1 MDSGPI
7 NTTFKVAEALP
18 KDVGRGL
25 ARLDPKDMAE
35 LGVETGDVVEVTSK
49 QTTVARIVPAHAELR
64 GKHLIQIDGISR
76 ANAGAG
82 LGEPVTVRRAVAK
95 TANKIVLSPTDA
107 PARATRGLEGRYLTR
122 LLDGI
127 PMVAGDRVRVNPI
140 GTQTR
145 NFVVSKATPAGPV
158 IVTPATSITCEG
170 GAERRREAVTYEDIG
185 GLHKEM
191 RRVREIIELPLKY
204 PEVFAHLGVEAPKGV
219 LLYGP
224 PGTGK
229 TLIARAVAHES
240 NVHFIHINGPE
251 IIDKLYGASEANL
264 RKMFEEAEK
273 NAPSIIFIDEI
284 DAIAP
289 KREQMAGERQVE
301 RRVVAQLLS
310 LMDGLEAR
318 GQVVLIA
325 ATNLPDSLDPALRRP
340 GRFDRE
346 IEIGI
351 PDKEGRHEALEI
363 HSRGMP
369 LAEAVDLER
378 IAGITHGFVGA
389 DLAALCREAAMSA
402 LRRLMPDIDFKST
415 DIPYDKLAT
424 LKVEWADFEGALA
437 EVEPSALREVAT
449 EISDVRWDDVGGLD
463 EVKRLLTE
471 VVLWQL
477 RYDDLFQQAG
487 VRAPKGVLLHGA
499 PGTGKTL
506 LAKALAG
513 ETEANF
519 IAVKGPQL
527 LSMWIGES
535 ERGVRE
541 IFRKARQAAPCIIFF
556 DEIDALAPRRG
567 GGGGGQVAERVVA
580 QLLTELDGIE
590 DLKGVVV
597 LAATNR
603 MDRLDPA
610 LLRPGRLE
618 FHIALPAPD
627 AASRRAILQVHMKRM
642 PLAKDVKIDALV
654 KRTEGLV
661 GADLEGLCRQA
672 ALFAIREIVEPAAA
686 KTVAKPPAKQAA
698 EAPRA
703 ADLLRK
709 LSITSRHFD
718 MALAGRQTAET
729 PP

>member
-1 MDSGPI
+1 MNSRPVDS
-7 NTTFKVAEALP
+7 TYRVAEALP

-25 ARLDPKDMAE
+25 ARLDPKDMTE
-35 LGVETGDVVEVTSK
+35 LGVEIGDVVEVVAK
-49 QTTVARIVPAHAELR
+49 QTTVARVMPTHAELR
-64 GKHLIQIDGISR
+64 GKRLIQIDGIAR
-76 ANAGAG
+76 ANAGTG
-82 LGEPVTVRRAVAK
+82 LGEQVTVRRAEAK
-95 TANKIVLSPTDA
+95 PARAITLAPTDA
-107 PARATRGLEGRYLTR
+107 PGRAAAGLEGRYLTR

-140 GTQTR
+140 GTQMR
-145 NFVVSKATPAGPV
+145 NFVVSKVAPAGAV
-158 IVTPATSITCEG
+158 IVGPATTITSEG
-170 GAERRREAVTYEDIG
+170 AAARRDAITYEDIG
-185 GLHKEM
+185 GLHREVA
-191 RRVREIIELPLKY
+191 RVREIIELPLKY
-204 PEVFAHLGVEAPKGV
+204 PEVFAHLGVDAPKGV

-229 TLIARAVAHES
+229 TLIARAIAHEA
-240 NVHFIHINGPE
+240 NVHFIHVNGPE
-251 IIDKLYGASEANL
+251 IIDKFYGASEAQL
-264 RKMFEEAEK
+264 RKMFDEAER
-273 NAPSIIFIDEI
+273 NAPAIIFIDEI

-289 KREQMAGERQVE
+289 KREEMSGDRQVE
-301 RRVVAQLLS
+301 RRVVAQLLA
-310 LMDGLEAR
+310 LMDGLESR
-318 GQVVLIA
+318 GQVVIIA
-325 ATNLPDSLDPALRRP
+325 ATNIPNALDPALRRP

-351 PDKEGRHEALEI
+351 PDKEGRREALEI

-369 LAEAVDLER
+369 LADAVDLER
-378 IAGITHGFVGA
+378 LAGITHGFVGA

-402 LRRLMPDIDFKST
+402 LRRLMPDIDFRKT
-415 DIPYDKLAT
+415 EIPYDKLAA
-424 LKVEWADFEGALA
+424 LKIEAADFESALA

-449 EISDVRWDDVGGLD
+449 EISDLRWDDVGGAD
-463 EVKRLLTE
+463 EVKKLLTE

-477 RYDDLFQQAG
+477 KYDALFQQAG
-487 VRAPKGVLLHGA
+487 VRAPKGVVLYGA

-541 IFRKARQAAPCIIFF
+541 VFRKARQAAPCIIFF

-567 GGGGGQVAERVVA
+567 GNGGSQVTERVVA

-603 MDRLDPA
+603 LDLLDPA

-618 FHIALPAPD
+618 FLVELPTPD
-627 AASRRAILQVHMKRM
+627 AAARSAILGVQMRHM
-642 PLAKDVKIDALV
+642 PLAKDVNIETLV
-654 KRTEGLV
+654 NNTEGLV

-672 ALFAIREIVEPAAA
+672 ALFAIREIVEPTG
-686 KTVAKPPAKQAA
+686 KK
-698 EAPRA
+698 APRA
-703 ADLLRK
+703 PEGAPVDRTKAQLQK
-709 LSITSRHFD
+709 LTVTKRHFEK
-718 MALAGRQTAET
+718 ALAARET
-729 PP
+729 NGTQP

>member
-1 MDSGPI
+1 MDGGPLSA
-7 NTTFKVAEALP
+7 TYKVTEALP

-35 LGVETGDVVEVTSK
+35 LGVEIGDVIDVTST
-49 QTTVARIVPAHAELR
+49 QTTVARVMPAHVELR
-64 GKHLIQIDGISR
+64 GKRSIQIDGISR
-76 ANAGAG
+76 ANAGAS
-82 LGEPVTVRRAVAK
+82 LGGQVKVRLTAAK
-95 TANKIVLSPTDA
+95 TARTIVLTPTDA
-107 PARATRGLEGRYLTR
+107 PARAARGLEGRYLTR
-122 LLDGI
+122 LLDGL
-127 PMVAGDRVRVNPI
+127 PMVPGDRVRVNPF
-140 GTQTR
+140 GTQMR
-145 NFVVSKATPAGPV
+145 NFVVTKAAPPGPI
-158 IVTPATSITCEG
+158 IVAPSTVITCEG
-170 GAERRREAVTYEDIG
+170 GTVSHRDAVTYEDIG

-204 PEVFAHLGVEAPKGV
+204 PEVFAHLGIEAPKGV

-325 ATNLPDSLDPALRRP
+325 ATNLPDALDPALRRP

-351 PDKEGRHEALEI
+351 PDKEGRREALEI

-369 LAEAVDLER
+369 LAETVDLER

-402 LRRLMPDIDFKST
+402 LRRLMPDIDFKT
-415 DIPYDKLAT
+415 TEIPYDKLAA
-424 LKVEWADFEGALA
+424 LKVEWADFEGALV

-449 EISDVRWDDVGGLD
+449 EISDVRWDDVGGFD

-471 VVLWQL
+471 VVMWQL
-477 RYDDLFQQAG
+477 RYDTLFQQAG

-527 LSMWIGES
+527 LSMWIGEL

-541 IFRKARQAAPCIIFF
+541 MFRKARQAAPCIIFF

-567 GGGGGQVAERVVA
+567 GGGSGQVAERVVA

-603 MDRLDPA
+603 LDRLDPA

-618 FHIALPAPD
+618 FHIELPMPD
-627 AASRRAILQVHMKRM
+627 AAARRAILQVHMKRM
-642 PLAKDVKIDALV
+642 PLGKDVKIEALV
-654 KRTEGLV
+654 QATEGFV

-672 ALFAIREIVEPAAA
+672 ALFAIREILEPATKTSRA
-686 KTVAKPPAKQAA
+686 KEGAVPDRTVAQ
-698 EAPRA
+698 
-703 ADLLRK
+703 LQK
-709 LSITSRHFD
+709 LTITKRYFD
-718 MALAGRQTAET
+718 MALADRHATRG

>member
-82 LGEPVTVRRAVAK
+82 LGEAVTVRRTVAQK
-95 TANKIVLSPTDA
+95 ANKIVLSPTDA

-127 PMVAGDRVRVNPI
+127 PLVTGDRVRVNPI

-185 GLHKEM
+185 GLHREM

-351 PDKEGRHEALEI
+351 PDKEGRREALEI

-369 LAEAVDLER
+369 LSEAVDLER

-402 LRRLMPDIDFKST
+402 LRRLMPDIDFKSI

-449 EISDVRWDDVGGLD
+449 EISDVRWDAVGGLD

-477 RYDDLFQQAG
+477 RYDALFQQAG

-519 IAVKGPQL
+519 IALKGPQL

-541 IFRKARQAAPCIIFF
+541 VFRKARQAAPCIIFF
-556 DEIDALAPRRG
+556 DEIDALAPRR

-627 AASRRAILQVHMKRM
+627 AAARRAILQVHMKRM

-672 ALFAIREIVEPAAA
+672 ALFAIREIVEPTAA
-686 KTVAKPPAKQAA
+686 KAPPAKEAA

-718 MALAGRQTAET
+718 MALAGRQTAGS
-729 PP
+729 PS

>member
-1 MDSGPI
+1 MNSRPVDS
-7 NTTFKVAEALP
+7 TYRVAEALP

-25 ARLDPKDMAE
+25 ARLDPKDMTE
-35 LGVETGDVVEVTSK
+35 LGVEIGDVVEVVAK
-49 QTTVARIVPAHAELR
+49 QTTVARVMPTHAELR
-64 GKHLIQIDGISR
+64 GKRLIQIDGIAR
-76 ANAGAG
+76 ANAGTS
-82 LGEPVTVRRAVAK
+82 LGEQVTARRAEAK
-95 TANKIVLSPTDA
+95 PARAITLAPTDA
-107 PARATRGLEGRYLTR
+107 PGRAAAGLEGRYLTR

-140 GTQTR
+140 GTQMR
-145 NFVVSKATPAGPV
+145 NFVVGKVAPAGAV
-158 IVTPATSITCEG
+158 IVGPATTITCEG
-170 GAERRREAVTYEDIG
+170 AAARRDAITYEDIG
-185 GLHKEM
+185 GLHKEVA
-191 RRVREIIELPLKY
+191 RVREIIELPLKY
-204 PEVFAHLGVEAPKGV
+204 PEVFAHLGIDAPKGV

-229 TLIARAVAHES
+229 TLIARAIAHEA
-240 NVHFIHINGPE
+240 NVHFIHVNGPE
-251 IIDKLYGASEANL
+251 IIDKFYGASEAQL
-264 RKMFEEAEK
+264 RKMFDEAER
-273 NAPSIIFIDEI
+273 NAPAIIFIDEI

-289 KREQMAGERQVE
+289 KREEMGGERQVE
-301 RRVVAQLLS
+301 RRVVAQLLA
-310 LMDGLEAR
+310 LMDGLESR
-318 GQVVLIA
+318 GQVVIIA
-325 ATNLPDSLDPALRRP
+325 ATNIPNALDPALRRP

-351 PDKEGRHEALEI
+351 PDKEGRREALEI

-369 LAEAVDLER
+369 LAEAVDLDR
-378 IAGITHGFVGA
+378 LAGITHGFVGA

-402 LRRLMPDIDFKST
+402 LRRLMPDIDFRT
-415 DIPYDKLAT
+415 TEIPYDKLAA
-424 LKVEWADFEGALA
+424 LKIEGGDFESALA

-449 EISDVRWDDVGGLD
+449 EISDVRWDDVGGAD
-463 EVKRLLTE
+463 EVKKLLTE

-477 RYDDLFQQAG
+477 KYDALFQQAG
-487 VRAPKGVLLHGA
+487 VRAPKGVVLYGA

-541 IFRKARQAAPCIIFF
+541 VFRKARQAAPCIIFF

-567 GGGGGQVAERVVA
+567 GNGGSQVTERVVA

-603 MDRLDPA
+603 LDLLDPA

-618 FHIALPAPD
+618 FLVELPTPD
-627 AASRRAILQVHMKRM
+627 AAARSAILAVQMRHM
-642 PLAKDVKIDALV
+642 PLAKDVNIETLV
-654 KRTEGLV
+654 NNTEGLV

-672 ALFAIREIVEPAAA
+672 ALFAIREIVEPAG
-686 KTVAKPPAKQAA
+686 KK
-698 EAPRA
+698 APRA
-703 ADLLRK
+703 PEGAPAERTKAQLQK
-709 LSITSRHFD
+709 LTVTKRHFEK
-718 MALAGRQTAET
+718 ALAARET
-729 PP
+729 NGTQS

>member
-1 MDSGPI
+1 MDGGPLSA
-7 NTTFKVAEALP
+7 TYRVAEALP

-35 LGVETGDVVEVTSK
+35 LGVEIGDVIEVTST
-49 QTTVARIVPAHAELR
+49 QTTVARIMPAHVELR
-64 GKHLIQIDGISR
+64 GKRSIQIDGIAR
-76 ANAGAG
+76 ANAGAS
-82 LGEPVTVRRAVAK
+82 LGGQVKVRLTAAK
-95 TANKIVLSPTDA
+95 SARTIVLAPTDA
-107 PARATRGLEGRYLTR
+107 PARAARGLEGRYLTR
-122 LLDGI
+122 LLGGL
-127 PMVAGDRVRVNPI
+127 PMVPGDRVRVNPF
-140 GTQTR
+140 GTQMR
-145 NFVVSKATPAGPV
+145 NFVVVKATPPGPV
-158 IVTPATSITCEG
+158 IAALTTVITCEG
-170 GAERRREAVTYEDIG
+170 GTAPRREAVTYEDIG

-264 RKMFEEAEK
+264 RKMFEEAEN

-351 PDKEGRHEALEI
+351 PDKEGRREALEI

-402 LRRLMPDIDFKST
+402 LRRLMPDIDFKT
-415 DIPYDKLAT
+415 TEIPYDKLAA

-437 EVEPSALREVAT
+437 DVEPSALREVAT
-449 EISDVRWDDVGGLD
+449 EISDVRWVDVGGLD
-463 EVKRLLTE
+463 EAKRLLTE

-477 RYDDLFQQAG
+477 RYDTLFQQAG

-541 IFRKARQAAPCIIFF
+541 VFRKARQAAPCIIFF

-590 DLKGVVV
+590 DLKGVVA

-603 MDRLDPA
+603 LDRLDPA

-618 FHIALPAPD
+618 FHIELPMPD
-627 AASRRAILQVHMKRM
+627 AASRRAILQVHLKRM
-642 PLAKDVKIDALV
+642 PLGKDVKIEALV
-654 KRTEGLV
+654 QATEGFV

-672 ALFAIREIVEPAAA
+672 ALFAIREILEPAT
-686 KTVAKPPAKQAA
+686 KTSRVKEGAVADRTVERLQ
-698 EAPRA
+698 
-703 ADLLRK
+703 K
-709 LSITSRHFD
+709 LIIIKRHFD
-718 MALAGRQTAET
+718 MALADRHATRS

>member
-1 MDSGPI
+1 MDSGPL
-7 NTTFKVAEALP
+7 NLTFRVAEALP

-35 LGVETGDVVEVTSK
+35 LGIEIGDVVEVAGK
-49 QTTVARIVPAHAELR
+49 QTTVARVMPAHMESR
-64 GKHLIQIDGISR
+64 GIRAIQIDGIAR
-76 ANAGAG
+76 GNAGAG
-82 LGEPVTVRRAVAK
+82 IGEEVTVRHTTAKPARAV
-95 TANKIVLSPTDA
+95 VLAPTDA
-107 PARATRGLEGRYLTR
+107 ARAGRGLEGRYLTR
-122 LLDGI
+122 LLDGM
-127 PMVAGDRVRVNPI
+127 PMVQGDRVRVNPI
-140 GTQTR
+140 GTQAR
-145 NFVVSKATPAGPV
+145 SFVVAKTNPAGPV
-158 IVTPATSITCEG
+158 IVTATTAITSEG

-185 GLHKEM
+185 GLHKEV
-191 RRVREIIELPLKY
+191 RRVREIIELPLRY
-204 PEVFAHLGVEAPKGV
+204 PEVFAHLGIEAPMGV

-240 NVHFIHINGPE
+240 NVHFVHVNGPE
-251 IIDKLYGASEANL
+251 IIDKLYGASEAHL
-264 RKMFEEAEK
+264 RKLFEEAERH
-273 NAPSIIFIDEI
+273 APAIIFIDEI

-289 KREQMAGERQVE
+289 KREEMGGQRQVE
-301 RRVVAQLLS
+301 RRVVAQLLA
-310 LMDGLEAR
+310 LMDGLESR
-318 GQVVLIA
+318 GQVIIVA
-325 ATNLPDSLDPALRRP
+325 ATNIPNTLDPALRRP

-351 PDKEGRHEALEI
+351 PDKEGRREALEI

-369 LAEAVDLER
+369 LADAVDLNR
-378 IAGITHGFVGA
+378 IAAITHGFVGA
-389 DLAALCREAAMSA
+389 DLTALCREAAMNA
-402 LRRLMPDIDFKST
+402 VRRLLPDIDFKNT
-415 DIPYDKLAT
+415 EIPYDKLAA
-424 LKVEWADFEGALA
+424 LKVEWADFESALA
-437 EVEPSALREVAT
+437 EVEPSALREVAS
-449 EISDVRWDDVGGLD
+449 EISDLRWDDVGGAD

-477 RYDDLFQQAG
+477 RYDTLFQQAG
-487 VRAPKGVLLHGA
+487 VRAPKGILLHGA

-541 IFRKARQAAPCIIFF
+541 MFRKARQATPCIIFF
-556 DEIDALAPRRG
+556 DEIDSLAPRRG
-567 GGGGGQVAERVVA
+567 RGEDQVTERVVA

-603 MDRLDPA
+603 IDLLDPA

-618 FHIALPAPD
+618 FHIELPTPD
-627 AASRRAILQVHMKRM
+627 AAARRAILRVQTRRM
-642 PLAKDVKIDALV
+642 PLGPDVDIDDLV
-654 KRTEGLV
+654 RKTEGLV

-672 ALFAIREIVEPAAA
+672 ALLAIREIVVPVVTKGSPKEEPEAEGPGGSLARL
-686 KTVAKPPAKQAA
+686 TVGMRYFDVALA
-698 EAPRA
+698 ERA
-703 ADLLRK
+703 A
-709 LSITSRHFD
+709 SRS
-718 MALAGRQTAET
+718 RS
-729 PP
+729 

>member
-1 MDSGPI
+1 
-7 NTTFKVAEALP
+7 
-18 KDVGRGL
+18 
-25 ARLDPKDMAE
+25 MAE
-35 LGVETGDVVEVTSK
+35 LRVEIGDVIEVTAK
-49 QTTVARIVPAHAELR
+49 QTTVARVMPAHAELR
-64 GKHLIQIDGISR
+64 GKRAIQIDGILR

-82 LGEPVTVRRAVAK
+82 LGEQVTLRRAA
-95 TANKIVLSPTDA
+95 ANKAQTIVLAPTD
-107 PARATRGLEGRYLTR
+107 PATRATRALEGRYLTR
-122 LLDGI
+122 LLDGM

-140 GTQTR
+140 GTQLR
-145 NFVVSKATPAGPV
+145 NFVVTKVSPAGPV
-158 IVTPATSITCEG
+158 IVTPTTSITCEG
-170 GAERRREAVTYEDIG
+170 GTQRRREAVTYEDIG
-185 GLHKEM
+185 GLHKEV

-204 PEVFAHLGVEAPKGV
+204 PEVFAHLGIEAPKGV

-240 NVHFIHINGPE
+240 NVHFIHVNGPE
-251 IIDKLYGASEANL
+251 IIDKLYGASEAHL
-264 RKMFEEAEK
+264 RKLFEQAER
-273 NAPSIIFIDEI
+273 NAPAIIFIDEI

-289 KREQMAGERQVE
+289 KREEMGGQRQVE
-301 RRVVAQLLS
+301 RRVVAQLLA

-318 GQVVLIA
+318 GQVIIVA
-325 ATNLPDSLDPALRRP
+325 ATNIPDTLDPALRRP

-346 IEIGI
+346 IEIGV
-351 PDKEGRHEALEI
+351 PDKEGRREALDI

-369 LAEAVDLER
+369 LAEAVNLQR
-378 IAGITHGFVGA
+378 IAAITHGFVGA

-402 LRRLMPDIDFKST
+402 LRRLLPDIDFKT
-415 DIPYDKLAT
+415 TEIPYDRLAA
-424 LKVEWADFEGALA
+424 LKVEWADFESALG

-449 EISDVRWDDVGGLD
+449 EISDVHWDDVGGLD

-477 RYDDLFQQAG
+477 RDDNLFEQAG
-487 VRAPKGVLLHGA
+487 VRAPKGVLLYGS

-541 IFRKARQAAPCIIFF
+541 VFRKARQAAPCIIFF

-567 GGGGGQVAERVVA
+567 GGEGGQVAERVVA

-590 DLKGVVV
+590 DLKGVVA

-603 MDRLDPA
+603 LDRLDPA

-618 FHIALPAPD
+618 FHVELPAPD
-627 AASRRAILQVHMKRM
+627 AAARRAILHVHTRRM
-642 PLAKDVKIDALV
+642 PLGKDVSIDALV
-654 KRTEGLV
+654 EGTEGLV

-672 ALFAIREIVEPAAA
+672 ALFAIREAIEPAA
-686 KTVAKPPAKQAA
+686 VAVAAAAAA
-698 EAPRA
+698 EAPAAKEAARGERSERDCTQPLGHQAPLRLGARRA
-703 ADLLRK
+703 
-709 LSITSRHFD
+709 
-718 MALAGRQTAET
+718 
-729 PP
+729 

>member
-1 MDSGPI
+1 MDSGKADS
-7 NTTFKVAEALP
+7 TYRVAEALP

-25 ARLDPKDMAE
+25 ARLDPKDMTE
-35 LGVETGDVVEVTSK
+35 LGVEIGDVIEVVAK
-49 QTTVARIVPAHAELR
+49 QTTVARVMPTHAELR
-64 GKHLIQIDGISR
+64 GKHLIQIDGIAR
-76 ANAGAG
+76 ANAGTG
-82 LGEPVTVRRAVAK
+82 LGEQVTVRRAEAK
-95 TANKIVLSPTDA
+95 PARAITLAPTDA
-107 PARATRGLEGRYLTR
+107 PGRAAAGLEGRYLTR

-140 GTQTR
+140 GTQMR
-145 NFVVSKATPAGPV
+145 NFIVSKVAPTGAV
-158 IVTPATSITCEG
+158 IVGPATTITSEG
-170 GAERRREAVTYEDIG
+170 AAARRDAITYEDIG
-185 GLHKEM
+185 GLHREVA
-191 RRVREIIELPLKY
+191 RVREIIELPLKY
-204 PEVFAHLGVEAPKGV
+204 PEVFAHLGIDAPKGV

-229 TLIARAVAHES
+229 TLIARAIAHEA
-240 NVHFIHINGPE
+240 NVHFIHVNGPE
-251 IIDKLYGASEANL
+251 IIDKFYGASEAQL
-264 RKMFEEAEK
+264 RKMFDEAER
-273 NAPSIIFIDEI
+273 NAPAIIFIDEI

-289 KREQMAGERQVE
+289 KREEMSGDRQVE
-301 RRVVAQLLS
+301 RRVVAQLLA
-310 LMDGLEAR
+310 LMDGLESR
-318 GQVVLIA
+318 GQVVIIA
-325 ATNLPDSLDPALRRP
+325 ATNIPNALDPALRRP

-351 PDKEGRHEALEI
+351 PDKEGRREALEI

-369 LAEAVDLER
+369 LADAVDLER
-378 IAGITHGFVGA
+378 LAGITHGFVGA

-402 LRRLMPDIDFKST
+402 LRRLMPDIDFRKT
-415 DIPYDKLAT
+415 EIPYDKLAA
-424 LKVEWADFEGALA
+424 LKIEGADFESALA

-449 EISDVRWDDVGGLD
+449 EISDLRWDDVGGAD
-463 EVKRLLTE
+463 EVKKLLTE

-477 RYDDLFQQAG
+477 KYDALFRQAG
-487 VRAPKGVLLHGA
+487 VRAPKGVVLYGA

-541 IFRKARQAAPCIIFF
+541 VFRKARQAAPCIIFF

-567 GGGGGQVAERVVA
+567 GNGGSQVTERVVA

-603 MDRLDPA
+603 LDLLDPA

-618 FHIALPAPD
+618 FLVELPTPD
-627 AASRRAILQVHMKRM
+627 AAARRAILGVQMRHM
-642 PLAKDVKIDALV
+642 PLAKDVNTETLV
-654 KRTEGLV
+654 NNTEGLV

-672 ALFAIREIVEPAAA
+672 ALFAIREIVDPTG
-686 KTVAKPPAKQAA
+686 KK
-698 EAPRA
+698 APRA
-703 ADLLRK
+703 PEGTPAERTKAQLRK
-709 LSITSRHFD
+709 LTVTERHFE
-718 MALAGRQTAET
+718 MALAARET
-729 PP
+729 NGTQS

>member
-1 MDSGPI
+1 MDRGPL
-7 NTTFKVAEALP
+7 TATYRVAEALP

-35 LGVETGDVVEVTSK
+35 LGVEIGDVIEVVAK
-49 QTTVARIVPAHAELR
+49 QTTVARVMPAHAELR
-64 GKHLIQIDGISR
+64 GKRSIQIDGISR
-76 ANAGAG
+76 ANASAG
-82 LGEPVTVRRAVAK
+82 LGEKVTVRRAEAK
-95 TANKIVLSPTDA
+95 TARTIVLAPTDA
-107 PARATRGLEGRYLTR
+107 PAGATRGLEGRYLTR

-127 PMVAGDRVRVNPI
+127 PMVVGDRVRVNPI

-145 NFVVSKATPAGPV
+145 NFVVTKAAPSGPV

-170 GAERRREAVTYEDIG
+170 GGERRREAVTYEDIG
-185 GLHKEM
+185 GLHKEV

-204 PEVFAHLGVEAPKGV
+204 PELFAHLGIEAPKGV

-240 NVHFIHINGPE
+240 NVHFIHVNGPE
-251 IIDKLYGASEANL
+251 IIDKLYGASEAHL
-264 RKMFEEAEK
+264 RKLFEEAEK

-289 KREQMAGERQVE
+289 KREEMGGERQVE
-301 RRVVAQLLS
+301 RRVVAQLLA
-310 LMDGLEAR
+310 LMDGLAAR
-318 GQVVLIA
+318 GQVIIVA
-325 ATNLPDSLDPALRRP
+325 ATNIPDTLDPALRRP

-346 IEIGI
+346 IEIGV
-351 PDKEGRHEALEI
+351 PDKDGRREALEI

-369 LAEAVDLER
+369 LADAVNLDRL
-378 IAGITHGFVGA
+378 AAITHGFVGA
-389 DLAALCREAAMSA
+389 DLAALCREAAMGA
-402 LRRLMPDIDFKST
+402 LRRLLPDIDFKT
-415 DIPYDKLAT
+415 TEIPYDKMAA
-424 LKVEWADFEGALA
+424 LKVEWADFESALA
-437 EVEPSALREVAT
+437 EVEPSALREVAV
-449 EISDVRWDDVGGLD
+449 EISDVHWDDVGGLD
-463 EVKRLLTE
+463 EVKRLLSE

-477 RYDDLFQQAG
+477 RYDNLFQQAG

-541 IFRKARQAAPCIIFF
+541 VFRKARQAAPCIIFF

-567 GGGGGQVAERVVA
+567 DSGGGQVAERVVA

-603 MDRLDPA
+603 LDRLDPA

-618 FHIALPAPD
+618 FHIELPTPD
-627 AASRRAILQVHMKRM
+627 AAARRAILQVHMKRM
-642 PLAKDVKIDALV
+642 PLGKDVKIEALV
-654 KRTEGLV
+654 QSTEGFF

-672 ALFAIREIVEPAAA
+672 ALFAIREIVEPTAAA
-686 KTVAKPPAKQAA
+686 TPQAKPGTGSDRPA
-698 EAPRA
+698 EW
-703 ADLLRK
+703 LHK
-709 LSITSRHFD
+709 LTITKRHFD
-718 MALAGRQTAET
+718 RALAERDQTRSR
-729 PP
+729 P

>member
-1 MDSGPI
+1 
-7 NTTFKVAEALP
+7 
-18 KDVGRGL
+18 
-25 ARLDPKDMAE
+25 MAE
-35 LGVETGDVVEVTSK
+35 LGVEIGDVIDVTSK
-49 QTTVARIVPAHAELR
+49 QTTVARVMPAHVELR
-64 GKHLIQIDGISR
+64 GKRSIQIDGISR
-76 ANAGAG
+76 ANAGAS
-82 LGEPVTVRRAVAK
+82 LGGQVSVRLTAAK
-95 TANKIVLSPTDA
+95 TARTIVLAPTDA
-107 PARATRGLEGRYLTR
+107 PPRAARGLEGRYLTR
-122 LLDGI
+122 LLDGL
-127 PMVAGDRVRVNPI
+127 PMVPGDRVRVNPF
-140 GTQTR
+140 GTQMR
-145 NFVVSKATPAGPV
+145 NFVVAKTTPPGPV
-158 IVTPATSITCEG
+158 IVAPTTVITCEG
-170 GAERRREAVTYEDIG
+170 GTAPRREAVTYEDIG

-204 PEVFAHLGVEAPKGV
+204 PEIFAHLGVEAPKGV

-351 PDKEGRHEALEI
+351 PDKEGRREALEI

-369 LAEAVDLER
+369 LADAVDLER

-402 LRRLMPDIDFKST
+402 LRRLMPDIDFKT
-415 DIPYDKLAT
+415 TEIPYDKLAA

-463 EVKRLLTE
+463 EVKQLLTE

-477 RYDDLFQQAG
+477 RYNTLFQQAG

-541 IFRKARQAAPCIIFF
+541 IFRKARQAAPCIVFF
-556 DEIDALAPRRG
+556 DEIDAVAPRRG
-567 GGGGGQVAERVVA
+567 GGGGGGGQVTERVVA

-610 LLRPGRLE
+610 LLRPGRIE
-618 FHIALPAPD
+618 FHIELPMPD
-627 AASRRAILQVHMKRM
+627 AAARRSILQVHLKRM
-642 PLAKDVKIDALV
+642 PLGKDVKIDALV
-654 KRTEGLV
+654 ENTDGLV

-672 ALFAIREIVEPAAA
+672 ALFAIREIVEPAAT
-686 KTVAKPPAKQAA
+686 KTPRAKQGAGSSHAA
-698 EAPRA
+698 E
-703 ADLLRK
+703 LLPK
-709 LSITSRHFD
+709 LIIAKRHFD
-718 MALAGRQTAET
+718 MALAGRDANRGR
-729 PP
+729 PNRSSP